1 MRFFCLTLLSVLCIG
16 CAQSPIPEVEEFS
29 PMDLSMHRFHPAA
42 EGRGTIFD
50 PNRSQALFEDMR
62 AVRLGD
68 IIVVRLLEQTDA
80 EKSSNT
86 TIAKNSSN
94 NITDPVIAGSQRV
107 IGEDNS
113 LAFTL
118 NSDHEFSGAAGS
130 NQSNKLQGTI
140 AVTVSA
146 VLPNGNL
153 LIEGEKWVKI
163 NRGKEYI
170 RLRGLIRPIDVGS
183 DNSIAST
190 RIARAEIFY
199 GGKGELAQSNAPGWL
214 SRFFIS
220 ELWPF

>member
-1 MRFFCLTLLSVLCIG
+1 MRFVCLFCVSILLIG

-29 PMDLSMHRFHPAA
+29 PLDLSMHRFHPAA
-42 EGRGTIFD
+42 EGRGSIFD
-50 PNRSQALFEDMR
+50 PNRSQAMFEDIR

-68 IIVVRLLEQTDA
+68 IIVVQLQEQTDA

-94 NITDPVIAGSQRV
+94 VVADPVIAGSQRV

-113 LAFTL
+113 LAFNL
-118 NSDHEFSGAAGS
+118 SSDHEFTGAAGS

-140 AVTVSA
+140 AVMVSA

-183 DNSIAST
+183 DNTIAST
-190 RIARAEIFY
+190 RIANAEIFY

-220 ELWPF
+220 QIWPF